1 MPNPVSS
8 NISNFS
14 RTVALMPIGGN
25 EYPAVSAYLRKKS
38 IVGGSDVGS
47 HILFVDAVTNPGL
60 VEFGLY
66 LRTVPIFIEVE
77 SITTLPLGGGFCR
90 VPIRLLL

>member
-1 MPNPVSS
+1 MPV
-8 NISNFS
+8 
-14 RTVALMPIGGN
+14 GGN

-38 IVGGSDVGS
+38 VVGGSNVSS
-47 HILFVDAVTNPGL
+47 HILFVDAVANPGL

-66 LRTVPIFIEVE
+66 LRTVPIFVEVE
-77 SITTLPLGGGFCR
+77 SVTTLPLRGGFCR